1 MSKSIAF
8 IIPCYNEESS
18 VADVV
23 HEAKSL
29 FPGCSVWV
37 CDNNST
43 DDTASVASRAGA
55 QVMLETRVGK
65 GNAVR
70 RLLRDVDADVFIM
83 VDGDNTYGMEH
94 LPQAVDQLLTGRYDL
109 LTGDR
114 FAAPERSLF
123 RKGHHMG
130 NRFFTKLFRFLFG
143 IKTRDVFS
151 GLRVFSRRL
160 VKSLP
165 LVSDEFE
172 VETELTIYAAR
183 MRLPVAD
190 FPTSLRQRE
199 DSVSKLRT
207 YEDGLKILFFSL
219 RLLHREYPVKLYSFI
234 AAVLFLIGFVFVF
247 SVYLEYLAT
256 GLVLRQPTLVVALF
270 MILISTIVFLAG
282 LILKEVSNLKYE
294 QRYLAYLDR

>member
-1 MSKSIAF
+1 MSTSIAF
-8 IIPCYNEESS
+8 IIPCFNEESS
-18 VADVV
+18 IAEVV
-23 HEAKSL
+23 KEARQL
-29 FPGCSVWV
+29 FPGCDVYV

-43 DDTASVASRAGA
+43 DQTASVARCAGA
-55 QVMLETRVGK
+55 TVMLETSVGK

-70 RLLRDVDADVFIM
+70 RLLRDVDADVFVM
-83 VDGDNTYGMEH
+83 VDGDNTYGMDH
-94 LPQAVDQLLTGRYDL
+94 LPQAVDRLLTGRYDL

-114 FAAPERSLF
+114 FADPQRSMF
-123 RKGHHMG
+123 RKGHHLG
-130 NRFFTKLFRFLFG
+130 NKMFTRFFRFLFD

-151 GLRVFSRRL
+151 GLRVLSRRL

-165 LVSDEFE
+165 LASDEFE

-190 FPTSLRQRE
+190 FPTSLRQRV
-199 DSVSKLRT
+199 DSASKLKT
-207 YEDGLKILFFSL
+207 YEDGFKILLFSL

-234 AAVLFLIGFVFVF
+234 SALLFAIGLSTALSIYIEF
-247 SVYLEYLAT
+247 LAT
-256 GLVLRQPTLVVALF
+256 GLVARQPTLVVALF
-270 MILISTIVFLAG
+270 LLMISAMTFFSG